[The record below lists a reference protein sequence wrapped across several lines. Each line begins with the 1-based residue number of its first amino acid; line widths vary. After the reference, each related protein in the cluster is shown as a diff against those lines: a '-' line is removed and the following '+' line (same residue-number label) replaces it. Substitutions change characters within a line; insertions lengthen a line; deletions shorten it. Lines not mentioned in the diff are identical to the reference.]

1 MEREDEIKSAYRNL
15 GRAHSFYDGM
25 MTGTGAAGR
34 RILKHIWRMTREDAL
49 EYQSK
54 AFAAIP
60 EEFAG
65 KLLEIPVGTGVLSM
79 PIFRTLPNAEIVCAD
94 YSEKMMS
101 AAKRRAEEMS
111 LRNVAFRQCDVGN
124 LPFADGEFDAVV
136 SLNGFHAFPDKE
148 TAYREIF
155 RVLKPGGVFCGCFYV
170 EGANAHTDRW
180 IKAVYVRAGFFT
192 PPFET
197 PESLRERLKVLYSSA
212 KVGNVQSIAYFQC
225 VK

>member
-1 MEREDEIKSAYRNL
+1 MEREKEIKSAYRKL
-15 GRAHSFYDGM
+15 GRAHGFYDGM

-34 RILKHIWRMTREDAL
+34 WILKHIWRMTCEDAL

-60 EEFAG
+60 AGFAG

-79 PIFRTLPNAEIVCAD
+79 PVFRTLPNAEIVCAD

-101 AAKRRAEEMS
+101 AAKLRASGMGI
-111 LRNVAFRQCDVGN
+111 RNAAFRQCDVGN
-124 LPFADGEFDAVV
+124 LPFADGEFDVVV

-148 TAYREIF
+148 AAYREIF

-170 EGANAHTDRW
+170 TGANVHTDRW

-197 PESLRERLKVLYSSA
+197 PKSLRERLKGSYSSA
-212 KVGNVQSIAYFQC
+212 EVGNVQSIAYFQC

>member
-1 MEREDEIKSAYRNL
+1 MRREKEIRSAYRNL
-15 GRAHSFYDGM
+15 GRAHGFYDGM
-25 MTGTGAAGR
+25 MAGTSAAGR
-34 RILKHIWRMTREDAL
+34 WILKYIWRMSREDAL
-49 EYQSK
+49 KYQSK

-60 EEFAG
+60 DGFDG

-79 PIFRTLPNAEIVCAD
+79 PVFRTLPNAEIVCAD
-94 YSEKMMS
+94 CSEKMMS
-101 AAKRRAEEMS
+101 AAERRASEMGI
-111 LRNVAFRQCDVGN
+111 RNAAFRQCDVGS

-148 TAYREIF
+148 AAYREVF

-170 EGANAHTDRW
+170 AGVNAHTDSCIRRF
-180 IKAVYVRAGFFT
+180 YVPLGFFT

-197 PESLRERLKVLYSSA
+197 LESLRERLRRSYSGVE
-212 KVGNVQSIAYFQC
+212 VGNVQSIAYFQC

>member
-1 MEREDEIKSAYRNL
+1 MKREDEIKSAYRNL

-25 MTGTGAAGR
+25 MTGTSAAGR
-34 RILKHIWRMTREDAL
+34 WILKHIWRMSREDAL
-49 EYQSK
+49 EYQSQ

-60 EEFAG
+60 EGFAG
-65 KLLEIPVGTGVLSM
+65 RLLEIPVGTGVLSM
-79 PIFRTLPNAEIVCAD
+79 PVFRTLPNAEIVCAD
-94 YSEKMMS
+94 YSEKMMA

-111 LRNVAFRQCDVGN
+111 LRNVAFRQCDVGK
-124 LPFADGEFDAVV
+124 LSFPDGEFDAVV

-155 RVLKPGGVFCGCFYV
+155 RVLRPRGVFCGCFYV
-170 EGANAHTDRW
+170 TGENAHTDRW
-180 IKAVYVRAGFFT
+180 IKTVYVRAGFFT

-197 PESLRERLKVLYSSA
+197 PESLRERLKLSYSIVKA
-212 KVGNVQSIAYFQC
+212 GNIQSIAYFQC